1 MFFSSAAF
9 FVSALFFF
17 SSSASFSAS
26 ARSITLKNSSTVFA
40 LRSPLVKFSSIRRTD
55 NLLSTSR
62 CTLSSVFGAAI
73 RKIRLTFSP
82 SNASKSTPSLMT
94 IAARPGLLTASD
106 LQCGMAIPSPIPVV
120 PSSSLAYT
128 PLRYFSTSLIFPL
141 LAINATIASRVSFF
155 PVTLPFKSILST
167 ASKSLIFMLKSSLF
181 CGAKCLLC
189 LHSMCPCRSRGFY
202 SLFCEA
208 KCLLCMLCLIACIAC
223 ALAGAEDFTP
233 PT

>member
-1 MFFSSAAF
+1 
-9 FVSALFFF
+9 
-17 SSSASFSAS
+17 
-26 ARSITLKNSSTVFA
+26 
-40 LRSPLVKFSSIRRTD
+40 
-55 NLLSTSR
+55 
-62 CTLSSVFGAAI
+62 
-73 RKIRLTFSP
+73 
-82 SNASKSTPSLMT
+82 MT

-181 CGAKCLLC
+181 CEAKCDCPCRSRGFYSLFCGAKCD
-189 LHSMCPCRSRGFY
+189 CPCRSRGFY

>member
-1 MFFSSAAF
+1 MYVVFRIWCCDQEDQAA
-9 FVSALFFF
+9 S
-17 SSSASFSAS
+17 
-26 ARSITLKNSSTVFA
+26 
-40 LRSPLVKFSSIRRTD
+40 
-55 NLLSTSR
+55 
-62 CTLSSVFGAAI
+62 
-73 RKIRLTFSP
+73 
-82 SNASKSTPSLMT
+82 
-94 IAARPGLLTASD
+94 PGLLTASD

-167 ASKSLIFMLKSSLF
+167 ASKSLF
-181 CGAKCLLC
+181 CEAKCD
-189 LHSMCPCRSRGFY
+189 CPCRSRGFY

>member
-1 MFFSSAAF
+1 M
-9 FVSALFFF
+9 
-17 SSSASFSAS
+17 
-26 ARSITLKNSSTVFA
+26 
-40 LRSPLVKFSSIRRTD
+40 
-55 NLLSTSR
+55 LSTSR

-181 CGAKCLLC
+181 YGAKCLLC

-208 KCLLCMLCLIACIAC
+208 KCLLCLHSMCPCRSRGFYSSYLNMPLFLSKSAKTSGSVASSSENAD
-223 ALAGAEDFTP
+223 ALPVQTP
-233 PT
+233 IWKASL